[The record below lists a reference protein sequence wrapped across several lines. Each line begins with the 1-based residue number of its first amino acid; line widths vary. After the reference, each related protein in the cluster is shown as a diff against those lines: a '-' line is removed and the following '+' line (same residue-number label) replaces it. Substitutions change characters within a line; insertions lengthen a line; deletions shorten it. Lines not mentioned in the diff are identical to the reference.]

1 MHEAADLFRS
11 GDWDE
16 ALKVS
21 EESAQEAVDQFS
33 LSALLH
39 PMATILAWR
48 GDADAARLA
57 TERSGFQQ
65 GSPDRQAR
73 AFWAWSVGIQRMAEG
88 RWAEA
93 AEATASWQET
103 SEALGMQHPAVK
115 GSFVVWGEA
124 SLRAGD
130 AASARAFVARVRALP
145 AGQLTPYVEA
155 HGHRIAALLGDGDDP
170 AAELAMA
177 VATLRRIG
185 YRFDLMLA
193 LADAAEVLPADAGWT
208 AEARAE
214 ALEIARELGAVP
226 VIERLESSSV
236 PSAAAGA

>member
-1 MHEAADLFRS
+1 M
-11 GDWDE
+11 
-16 ALKVS
+16 
-21 EESAQEAVDQFS
+21 
-33 LSALLH
+33 
-39 PMATILAWR
+39 
-48 GDADAARLA
+48 
-57 TERSGFQQ
+57 
-65 GSPDRQAR
+65 
-73 AFWAWSVGIQRMAEG
+73 QRMAAG

-93 AEATASWQET
+93 AEAAANWQET
-103 SEALGMQHPAVK
+103 GEALGMQHPSVK
-115 GSFVVWGEA
+115 SSFVIWGEC

-155 HGHRIAALLGDGDDP
+155 HGHRISALLGEGDDP

-193 LADAAEVLPADAGWT
+193 LADATEVLPADAGW
-208 AEARAE
+208 AAE
-214 ALEIARELGAVP
+214 ALEIARELGVVP
-226 VIERLESSSV
+226 VIERLESSDV

>member
-1 MHEAADLFRS
+1 
-11 GDWDE
+11 
-16 ALKVS
+16 
-21 EESAQEAVDQFS
+21 
-33 LSALLH
+33 
-39 PMATILAWR
+39 
-48 GDADAARLA
+48 
-57 TERSGFQQ
+57 
-65 GSPDRQAR
+65 
-73 AFWAWSVGIQRMAEG
+73 
-88 RWAEA
+88 
-93 AEATASWQET
+93 
-103 SEALGMQHPAVK
+103 MQHPAVK
-115 GSFVVWGEA
+115 GSLVVWGEA

-130 AASARAFVARVRALP
+130 AASTRAFVARVRELP

-155 HGHRIAALLGDGDDP
+155 HGHRIAALLGEGNDP

-193 LADAAEVLPADAGWT
+193 LADATEVLPADAGWT

>member
-1 MHEAADLFRS
+1 M
-11 GDWDE
+11 
-16 ALKVS
+16 
-21 EESAQEAVDQFS
+21 
-33 LSALLH
+33 
-39 PMATILAWR
+39 
-48 GDADAARLA
+48 
-57 TERSGFQQ
+57 
-65 GSPDRQAR
+65 
-73 AFWAWSVGIQRMAEG
+73 QRMAAG

-93 AEATASWQET
+93 AEAASNWQET
-103 SEALGMQHPAVK
+103 GEALGMQHPSVK
-115 GSFVVWGEA
+115 SSFVIWGES

-155 HGHRIAALLGDGDDP
+155 NGHRMAALLGEGDDP

-185 YRFDLMLA
+185 FRFDLMLA
-193 LADAAEVLPADAGWT
+193 LADAAEVLPADAGWA

-214 ALEIARELGAVP
+214 ALEIARELGVVP
-226 VIERLESSSV
+226 VIERLESPSV